1 MHVMKRILLM
11 LGLFVCICQIAFA
24 SPKDEAKRINEL
36 YAIPIEVTVLNWYQE
51 VNDLVQ
57 HNKRNKISDSDFRR
71 YLADIAIKKDG
82 ELRIMME
89 SLYYNE
95 KLPKELEK
103 LGVSIINTGAI
114 GRVLARDT
122 LDLSYGVL
130 SIEEYAVRTEYNINA
145 YARGVNWTDREYFNI
160 TKEVR
165 PRQ

>member
-1 MHVMKRILLM
+1 MHVMKRILL
-11 LGLFVCICQIAFA
+11 LGVLICICQISYAA
-24 SPKDEAKRINEL
+24 PSDEAKRINEL

-71 YLADIAIKKDG
+71 YLADIAIKKDS
-82 ELRIMME
+82 ELRILME
-89 SLYYNE
+89 SLHYSE

-130 SIEEYAVRTEYNINA
+130 SIEEYARRTEYNINA
-145 YARGVNWTDREYFNI
+145 YARSVNWTDREYFNI
-160 TKEVR
+160 TGEFRDRK
-165 PRQ
+165 